1 MLTNATLVIRTERG
15 EEMISGRILI
25 DDGPNLLDATRAAI
39 ERYGRFVGER
49 QSHPVQFEEV

>member
-15 EEMISGRILI
+15 EETISGLILI
-25 DDGPNLLDATRAAI
+25 EDAQMLLDATRAAI